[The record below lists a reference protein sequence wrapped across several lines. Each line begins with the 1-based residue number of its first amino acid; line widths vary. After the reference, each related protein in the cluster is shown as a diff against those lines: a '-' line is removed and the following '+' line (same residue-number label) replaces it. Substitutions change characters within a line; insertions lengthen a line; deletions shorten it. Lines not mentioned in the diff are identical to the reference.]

1 MMQHDRSPAVVA
13 ADVRAL
19 LDELATD
26 PDPAAFQEL
35 IALSDHLGRA
45 LGASARL
52 LAEAGSWTQ
61 VATVAGTSKQAAW
74 SRWRLSPM
82 AGDPSQARGPE

>member
-1 MMQHDRSPAVVA
+1 MPPDRQPAVA
-13 ADVRAL
+13 AAEVRAL
-19 LDELATD
+19 LDELAAH

-35 IALSDHLGRA
+35 IGLSDHLGRA

-52 LAEAGSWTQ
+52 LAEAGSWSQ

-74 SRWRLSPM
+74 SRWRL
-82 AGDPSQARGPE
+82 